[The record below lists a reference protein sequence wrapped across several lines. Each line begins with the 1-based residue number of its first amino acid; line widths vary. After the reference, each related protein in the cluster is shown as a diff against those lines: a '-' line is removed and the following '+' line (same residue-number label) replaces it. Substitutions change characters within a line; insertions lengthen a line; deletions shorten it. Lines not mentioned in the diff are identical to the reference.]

1 MNGWLCSQ
9 LNFFKRFSLVAEILF
24 VLGMFA
30 YGLKLVMY
38 VLLYV
43 KTLDLLAK
51 ILYSNEV
58 LLMRKAKFVP
68 NICLIFSFNLC

>member
-1 MNGWLCSQ
+1 MNGWFTEC
-9 LNFFKRFSLVAEILF
+9 FSLVAEILF

-51 ILYSNEV
+51 ILHSNEV

>member
-1 MNGWLCSQ
+1 MNDWLCNQ
-9 LNFFKRFSLVAEILF
+9 LKFFKRFSLVAEILF
-24 VLGMFA
+24 VLGMSV
-30 YGLKLVMY
+30 YGLILVMY

-43 KTLDLLAK
+43 KTLELLAK

-68 NICLIFSFNLC
+68 NICAIFSFNLC